1 VNVLDAGSAGTVA
14 GTVGCAGDFLHW
26 QHRATVFV
34 VLWWHF

>member
-1 VNVLDAGSAGTVA
+1 MNVVDVLDAGSA